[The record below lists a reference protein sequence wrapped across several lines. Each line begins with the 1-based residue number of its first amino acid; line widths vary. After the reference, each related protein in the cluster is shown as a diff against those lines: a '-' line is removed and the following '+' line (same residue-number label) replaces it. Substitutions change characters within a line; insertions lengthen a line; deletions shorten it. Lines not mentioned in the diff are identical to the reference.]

1 MNKDLLKEATAVGLG
16 AIPIFLTT
24 SAMLDAMAPKDSML
38 RSPAMKAFVGGMA
51 FHLAADAAG
60 WNQWYL
66 DHSVRARQN
75 MGFEYQNSIDWYAS
89 HNGYSSTRYAPYY

>member
-1 MNKDLLKEATAVGLG
+1 MNKDLVKEAAAVGLG
-16 AIPIFLTT
+16 AIPIFLGT
-24 SAMLDAMAPKDSML
+24 SAILDAMAPEGSAL
-38 RSPAMKAFVGGMA
+38 RSPAMKTFVGGMV

-75 MGFEYQNSIDWYAS
+75 MAQEYSYTMNWYTN
-89 HNGYSSTRYAPYY
+89 HNGYSSSRYSPYY